1 MKVKEGDVI
10 EFLAISW
17 NEPQW
22 EFDHPTLVLKP
33 VIRYSPNGT
42 SPETMI
48 EDLAIDLACG
58 YDIQNEDVS
67 EEFKWRRWDLKRIS
81 KIAED
86 ILEGKDVWKTKKRSV
101 IKQEIKFF
109 NDFEDE
115 LDFQIL
121 ESKEM

>member
-17 NEPQW
+17 DEPGW

-33 VIRYSPNGT
+33 VIEYSPNGT

-48 EDLAIDLACG
+48 EDMAIDLACG
-58 YDIQNEDVS
+58 DDIQDEDIS
-67 EEFKWRRWDLKRIS
+67 EEFKWREWDIKKIY

-86 ILEGKDVWKTKKRSV
+86 ILNGKDVWKNKKRHV
-101 IKQEIKFF
+101 IRQEIKFF
-109 NDFEDE
+109 NDWEDE
-115 LDFQIL
+115 LDFRIL
-121 ESKEM
+121 ESKEV